1 MTQVSISQQPSL
13 YIDNVLMEY
22 HVSGS
27 VDFKGNNQLNTLTV
41 KITNTDLQF
50 QSLFNKSIK
59 LYLNSDDSVPIFRG
73 FINQVTPTDTHTTI
87 QARDVRTLL
96 NGKDG
101 VSVDITDK
109 INYDSYTLAQ
119 FLFKIIT
126 DENLDIGLGFLKDS
140 NPSVNL
146 KGVRG
151 KFEAYKVI
159 TDGINKVIDDT
170 DFDEPLR
177 NFIDVYDDGN
187 KSHIVI
193 KKDLSI
199 KSTPSYN
206 FSFNDGVVSFVY
218 NRRNLPN
225 TVIYEGGKQQFSNIP
240 TGVSTIQ
247 IKDTGD
253 RAKNK
258 QLAIRQLSLERQQKE
273 EITLQVTKCYDIALG
288 TIIHLDVDEED
299 ILGNHRVVGKKITF
313 GSSMSCSLML
323 NKEQVKL
330 SDYLQ

>member
-1 MTQVSISQQPSL
+1 MTQVSLSHQPKL
-13 YIDNVLMEY
+13 YIDNKLIDY
-22 HVSGS
+22 NISGS
-27 VDFKGNNQLNTLTV
+27 LNFQGNNQLNTLSV
-41 KITNTDLQF
+41 KISNTDLQF
-50 QSLFNKSIK
+50 QSLFNKSVK
-59 LYLNSDDSVPIFRG
+59 FYLNSDDSTPIFRG
-73 FINQVTPTDTHTTI
+73 FVTQITPTDTHINI
-87 QARDVRTLL
+87 QARDVRTLI

-101 VSVDITDK
+101 VQIDITDK
-109 INYDSYTLAQ
+109 INYDGYTLAQ

-140 NPSVNL
+140 NPPINL

-151 KFEAYKVI
+151 RSDVYKI
-159 TDGINKVIDDT
+159 ILDKIKDVIDDS
-170 DFDEPLR
+170 DINEPLR
-177 NFIDVYDDGN
+177 SFIDVYDDGN

-206 FSFNDGVVSFVY
+206 FSFNDGVKSYNY
-218 NRRNLPN
+218 NRRNIPN
-225 TVIYEGGKQQFSNIP
+225 TVFYEGGKQQFSNIP
-240 TGVSTIQ
+240 TGTSNID

-258 QLAIRQLSLERQQKE
+258 QLAIRQLLLERQQKE
-273 EITLQVTKCYDIALG
+273 EIFLHVTKCYDIALG

-299 ILGNHRVVGKKITF
+299 ILGNHRVVGKKINF

>member
-1 MTQVSISQQPSL
+1 MTQVSLSHQPRL
-13 YIDNVLMEY
+13 YIDNKLIDY
-22 HVSGS
+22 DISGS
-27 VDFKGNNQLNTLTV
+27 INFKGNNQLNTLSV
-41 KITNTDLQF
+41 KITNIDLQF
-50 QSLFNKSIK
+50 QSLFNKSVK
-59 LYLNSDDSVPIFRG
+59 LYLNSNDSVPIFRG
-73 FINQVTPTDTHTTI
+73 FVTQITPTDTHISI
-87 QARDVRTLL
+87 QARDVRTLI

-101 VSVDITDK
+101 VQIDITDK
-109 INYDSYTLAQ
+109 INYDTYTLAQ

-126 DENLDIGLGFLKDS
+126 DENLDIGLDFLKDS
-140 NPSVNL
+140 SPPISL
-146 KGVRG
+146 KEVRG
-151 KFEAYKVI
+151 KSDVYKII
-159 TDGINKVIDDT
+159 TDKIKDVIDDS
-170 DFDEPLR
+170 DINEPLR

-193 KKDLSI
+193 KKDTSI
-199 KSTPSYN
+199 ESNPSYN
-206 FSFNDGVVSFVY
+206 FSFNDGLISYNY

-225 TVIYEGGKQQFSNIP
+225 TIIYEGGKQQFSNIP
-240 TGVSTIQ
+240 TGTSVIE

-258 QLAIRQLSLERQQKE
+258 QLAIRQLLLERQQKE
-273 EITLQVTKCYDIALG
+273 EITIQVTKCYDIALG

-299 ILGNHRVVGKKITF
+299 ILGNHRVVGKKINF

>member
-1 MTQVSISQQPSL
+1 MTQVSLSHQPKL
-13 YIDNVLMEY
+13 YIDNKLIDY
-22 HVSGS
+22 NISGS
-27 VDFKGNNQLNTLTV
+27 LNFQGNNQLNTLSV
-41 KITNTDLQF
+41 KISNTDLQF
-50 QSLFNKSIK
+50 QSLFNKSVK
-59 LYLNSDDSVPIFRG
+59 FYLNSDDSIPIFRG
-73 FINQVTPTDTHTTI
+73 FVTQLTPTDTHVNI
-87 QARDVRTLL
+87 QARDVRTLI

-101 VSVDITDK
+101 VQIDITDK
-109 INYDSYTLAQ
+109 INYDGYTLAQ

-140 NPSVNL
+140 NPPINL

-151 KFEAYKVI
+151 KSDVYKI
-159 TDGINKVIDDT
+159 ILDKIKDVIDDS
-170 DFDEPLR
+170 DINEPLR
-177 NFIDVYDDGN
+177 SFIDVYDDGN

-206 FSFNDGVVSFVY
+206 FSFNDGVKSYNY
-218 NRRNLPN
+218 NRRNIPN
-225 TVIYEGGKQQFSNIP
+225 TVVYEGGKQQFSNIP
-240 TGVSTIQ
+240 TGTSNID

-258 QLAIRQLSLERQQKE
+258 QLAIRQLLLERQQKE
-273 EITLQVTKCYDIALG
+273 EISLHVTKCYDIALG

-299 ILGNHRVVGKKITF
+299 ILGNHRVVGKKINF